1 MAGLTV
7 PNASDYGVTFQS
19 IDQAEPDSL
28 DFQILGNGNHGVV
41 SGANITVFS
50 AGTGSATL
58 TAGEVIVNNVYYPV
72 ATSTVTFDAADADPR
87 FDIIVASVTSGVATY
102 LTVKGTA
109 SATNPVFPAISDNH
123 TALYAIYRKSGV
135 ALSALSAVDKRKFV
149 EDALRS
155 GTTAPTATV
164 NPGDLYIR
172 TGHTPEL
179 NQSSLYVYSSTVG
192 WQNVAKYEGPVDE
205 GLNPFL
211 LVGL

>member
-1 MAGLTV
+1 MAGFTV

-28 DFQILGNGNHGVV
+28 DFQILGNGNHGVI
-41 SGANITVFS
+41 SGADITVFS

-72 ATSTVTFDAADADPR
+72 ATSTLTFDVAEANPR
-87 FDIIVASVTSGVATY
+87 FDIVVASVTSGTATY
-102 LTVKGTA
+102 VTVKGTA
-109 SATNPVFPAISDNH
+109 SATNPVFPTISDNQ

-135 ALSALSAVDKRKFV
+135 TLNALSAIDKRKMV
-149 EDALRS
+149 EDAIRS
-155 GTTAPTATV
+155 GSAAPTSAV
-164 NPGDLYIR
+164 VPGDLYIR
-172 TGHTPEL
+172 TGHTPAL
-179 NQSSLYVYSSTVG
+179 TQSSMYVYSSTIG
-192 WQNVAKYEGPVDE
+192 WQNLAKYEGPVDE